1 MCVITHK
8 YRRLS
13 LGKALS
19 QRLHQA
25 QFENCEQ
32 EAVLNLFVS
41 VSYIRQRLNT
51 LLGKYGITMTQYNVL
66 RILRGVHP
74 EGHPRCEIMARMLEP
89 SPDATRLIDRLV
101 RARLV
106 ERAGARGDRRMSVAR
121 ITTKGL
127 RLLEEI
133 GPLVAKEQ
141 NEVLKHLSES
151 ECRELSDLC
160 EKIYS

>member
-1 MCVITHK
+1 M
-8 YRRLS
+8 
-13 LGKALS
+13 GKALNR
-19 QRLHQA
+19 RLHQS

-41 VSYIRQRLNT
+41 VSYVRQRLNT
-51 LLGKYGITMTQYNVL
+51 LLGEYGITMTQYNVL

-74 EGHPRCEIMARMLEP
+74 EGHSRCEIIARMLEP
-89 SPDATRLIDRLV
+89 SPDATRLVDRL
-101 RARLV
+101 AKTRLV
-106 ERAGARGDRRMSVAR
+106 EREDSMGDRRMSIAR

-133 GPLVAKEQ
+133 HPLIAKEQ
-141 NEVLKHLSES
+141 KEILKHFSAK

-160 EKIYS
+160 EKIYP